1 MKRSADA
8 GGLAYWSKGL
18 CAHTATGKSILYNF
32 FLSSEIQNMGLTNQE
47 YVRRIYKTML
57 DRDPDSGGLNYW
69 TGQLDKGASPT
80 AVINGF
86 IDSNEFTKICDDY
99 GIVRK

>member
-1 MKRSADA
+1 MS
-8 GGLAYWSKGL
+8 SK
-18 CAHTATGKSILYNF
+18 
-32 FLSSEIQNMGLTNQE
+32 EIQNMGLTNQE

-57 DRDPDSGGLNYW
+57 DRNPDSGGLKYW
-69 TGQLDKGASPT
+69 TGQLDNGASPT

-86 IDSNEFTKICDDY
+86 IDSSEFTKICDDY

>member
-1 MKRSADA
+1 MS
-8 GGLAYWSKGL
+8 SK
-18 CAHTATGKSILYNF
+18 
-32 FLSSEIQNMGLTNQE
+32 EIQNMGLTNQE

-57 DRDPDSGGLNYW
+57 DRDPDSGGLSYW
-69 TGQLDKGASPT
+69 TGRLDSGASPT

-86 IDSNEFTKICDDY
+86 IDSKEFTKICDDY